1 MSAGCLKLIRDGA
14 IAVRDVDDIIEALGS
29 IAPKRKS
36 SQSQE
41 ISNREDSDRPA
52 YTVEEAMVML
62 HVDDDGISVD
72 ELVRETRL
80 PVAKVNSLVMTLR
93 VKGFVRFLP
102 GNRVALPHG
111 RV

>member
-1 MSAGCLKLIRDGA
+1 
-14 IAVRDVDDIIEALGS
+14 
-29 IAPKRKS
+29 
-36 SQSQE
+36 
-41 ISNREDSDRPA
+41 
-52 YTVEEAMVML
+52 ML